1 MLRSMQTKLEEFV
14 SIHERVFVD
23 QRFQGLATG
32 AWASSS
38 KHSRLGEL
46 DRLKQSGKEP
56 VMRSKR
62 SNRT

>member
-1 MLRSMQTKLEEFV
+1 MLGSMQTKLWEFV

-23 QRFQGLATG
+23 QRFQGLASE

-46 DRLKQSGKEP
+46 DRLKQSDKEP
-56 VMRSKR
+56 VVR
-62 SNRT
+62 

>member
-1 MLRSMQTKLEEFV
+1 MLGSMQTKLGEFV

-23 QRFQGLATG
+23 QRFQGLASE

-46 DRLKQSGKEP
+46 DRLKQSDKEP
-56 VMRSKR
+56 VVR
-62 SNRT
+62 